1 MESTIR
7 RMTITRIFIL
17 PTIVN
22 INKKELKENGFINCF
37 IADNTSDIKYEDC
50 IFLLFKP
57 EFPGRFRKFLNREYD
72 RTRSIVADY
81 DKFRGMTVL
90 VYKLNK
96 DFLSD
101 YELIRKSQYSKTS
114 KRFKDIFPEYVEVL
128 KDGISRKELSLQY
141 RIFNK
146 TPDLVKYWKDRNANF
161 NEDKEI
167 WYDFVEKNEA
177 LSNEILNE
185 AALLNFE

>member
-1 MESTIR
+1 MQSTNTR
-7 RMTITRIFIL
+7 LTITRIFIL
-17 PTIVN
+17 PTVLN
-22 INKKELKENGFINCF
+22 LKKKELKENGFINCF

-72 RTRSIVADY
+72 RTKSIVADY

-96 DFLSD
+96 EFLSD

-114 KRFKDIFPEYVEVL
+114 KKFQDIFPEQVEII
-128 KDGISRKELSLQY
+128 KDGISRMELSLQY

-146 TPDLVKYWKDRNANF
+146 TPDLVKYWQERNANY
-161 NEDKEI
+161 NADKEI
-167 WYDFVEKNEA
+167 WYDFIEKKET